1 MKIWKIITVLLAVL
15 LLAGCV
21 GCVSGAVVNKV
32 DVTVTAPVT
41 GIDKTNAATSTTGV
55 KVSTT
60 KWNSELTYGQFEAST
75 NYTVTVTLTNSSKD
89 YSFTSP
95 LTAKING
102 KDATVNSVSSN
113 QVVISYTFP
122 KTAAAKTISD
132 IRCTLEEPKASNTPK
147 TTVTFTEPT
156 TGLKSTVTWD
166 TTDKKFV
173 LGKTYKATIV
183 IESTNAKAYPIT
195 STATVKFNG
204 ETINNLERGTNK
216 ITFTYTF
223 DETEPKGTADIL
235 SFTVNAPT
243 VGSNPSNYIRINAH
257 DDKIAATAA
266 WDTTSAFQPDKPY
279 TVTITVLAKEG
290 YVIKSG
296 ATAKVNGNNAII
308 VQEGNNKATVTYTFE
323 EIESV
328 SSVNVNFDAPKAGEI
343 AQKTTS
349 AVTTVPYD
357 AADSASISWSP
368 ALVNDEFDS
377 GVAYTATVVI
387 KETRADAVFDAETI
401 VYINGEIAQTTV
413 SSDYKTITAVY
424 TFPKTFFFPN
434 PLDIIKEFYNLMLAF
449 FNPASYAF

>member
-15 LLAGCV
+15 MLAGCV
-21 GCVSGAVVNKV
+21 GGATISSIDLK
-32 DVTVTAPVT
+32 VTAPAT
-41 GIDKTNAATSTTGV
+41 GIEKTNAVTTTSGISIISTTWTPADTSTTFNAEE
-55 KVSTT
+55 T
-60 KWNSELTYGQFEAST
+60 
-75 NYTVTVTLTNSSKD
+75 YTVTISVKNTTGNTLASSG
-89 YSFTSP
+89 TI
-95 LTAKING
+95 KING
-102 KDATVNSVSSN
+102 VSKTWSVSGG
-113 QVVISYTFP
+113 VITVSHTFSE
-122 KTAAAKTISD
+122 TAKAKPISD
-132 IRCTLEEPKASNTPK
+132 IKCILEEPKASNTPK

-223 DETEPKGTADIL
+223 QETKPKGTADIL
-235 SFTVNAPT
+235 SFTVNAPA
-243 VGSNPSNYIRINAH
+243 VGINPSNYIRINAH
-257 DDKIAATAA
+257 DDKIVATTA

>member
-21 GCVSGAVVNKV
+21 GGATISSVTLSLDAPATGKTVPTTASASSGVKATVVWDNGASGTFDADKEYTATITVEPSSTSNSFATSGTIKLNGNTKSWNVIDGKITVSHTFSKTASASTT
-32 DVTVTAPVT
+32 TVIELKLDKPLAANTPVT
-41 GIDKTNAATSTTGV
+41 T
-55 KVSTT
+55 
-60 KWNSELTYGQFEAST
+60 
-75 NYTVTVTLTNSSKD
+75 
-89 YSFTSP
+89 
-95 LTAKING
+95 
-102 KDATVNSVSSN
+102 ATVSKPANG
-113 QVVISYTFP
+113 I
-122 KTAAAKTISD
+122 KTK
-132 IRCTLEEPKASNTPK
+132 
-147 TTVTFTEPT
+147 
-156 TGLKSTVTWD
+156 VTWSPNHN
-166 TTDKKFV
+166 KFE
-173 LGKTYKATIV
+173 LGTKYTATVV
-183 IESTNAKAYPIT
+183 IESTNVKAYPIAT
-195 STATVKFNG
+195 DATVYVNSD
-204 ETINNLERGTNK
+204 K
-216 ITFTYTF
+216 ITDLTRDGNSKITLTYKF
-223 DETEPKGTADIL
+223 GETEPKGTADIL
-235 SFTVNAPT
+235 SFTVNAPA
-243 VGSNPSNYIRINAH
+243 VGINPSNYIRINAH
-257 DDKIAATAA
+257 DDKIAATTA

-401 VYINGEIAQTTV
+401 VYINGEKAQTTV

>member
-21 GCVSGAVVNKV
+21 SGATIGSIDLK
-32 DVTVTAPVT
+32 VTAPAT
-41 GIDKTNAATSTTGV
+41 GIEKTNAVTTTSGISIISTTWTPQLDTSSRFNAG
-55 KVSTT
+55 
-60 KWNSELTYGQFEAST
+60 EI
-75 NYTVTVTLTNSSKD
+75 YTVTISVKNTTGNTLASSG
-89 YSFTSP
+89 TI
-95 LTAKING
+95 KINDIS
-102 KDATVNSVSSN
+102 KTWSVSGG
-113 QVVISYTFP
+113 VITVSHTFP
-122 KTAAAKTISD
+122 ETSDADPISE
-132 IRCTLEEPKASNTPK
+132 IKCKLEEPKASNTPK

-156 TGLKSTVTWD
+156 TGLKSKVTWD
-166 TTDKKFV
+166 TTDTKFV
-173 LGKTYKATIV
+173 LGKTYKATVV

-195 STATVKFNG
+195 STATVIFNG
-204 ETINNLERGTNK
+204 ETINNNLKRETNK

-223 DETEPKGTADIL
+223 EETEPKGTADIL
-235 SFTVNAPT
+235 SFTVDAPV
-243 VGSNPSNYIRINAH
+243 VGMNPSNYIRINSH
-257 DDKIAATAA
+257 DDKIEATAA
-266 WDTTSAFQPDKPY
+266 WDTTSKFQPDKPY

-323 EIESV
+323 EIESI

-349 AVTTVPYD
+349 SVTTVPYD

-401 VYINGEIAQTTV
+401 VYINGEAAQTTI

-434 PLDIIKEFYNLMLAF
+434 PIDIIKEFYNLMLAF

>member
-21 GCVSGAVVNKV
+21 GCVSAADITSIVI
-32 DVTVTAPVT
+32 T
-41 GIDKTNAATSTTGV
+41 GIDSPKTGEKPDTAASTSTSGINLGTITWDIGGETTFNAAT
-55 KVSTT
+55 
-60 KWNSELTYGQFEAST
+60 Q
-75 NYTVTVTLTNSSKD
+75 YTVTIPVTNKSGYVFGSSLT
-89 YSFTSP
+89 
-95 LTAKING
+95 
-102 KDATVNSVSSN
+102 ATVNG
-113 QVVISYTFP
+113 
-122 KTAAAKTISD
+122 KTASVIKSGNTATITYKFDQTSAANTISE
-132 IRCTLEEPKASNTPK
+132 IKCELEEPKASNTPA
-147 TTVTFTEPT
+147 TSVTFSKPT
-156 TGLKSTVTWD
+156 SGLKSTVTWD

-223 DETEPKGTADIL
+223 QETKPKGTADIL
-235 SFTVNAPT
+235 SFTVNAPA

-357 AADSASISWSP
+357 AAESASISWSP
-368 ALVNDEFDS
+368 VLVNDEFDS

>member
-15 LLAGCV
+15 MLAGCV
-21 GCVSGAVVNKV
+21 GCVSAADITSIVI
-32 DVTVTAPVT
+32 T
-41 GIDKTNAATSTTGV
+41 GIDSPKTGEKPDTAASTSTSGINLGTITWDIGGETTFNAAT
-55 KVSTT
+55 
-60 KWNSELTYGQFEAST
+60 Q
-75 NYTVTVTLTNSSKD
+75 YTVTIPVTNKSGYVFGSSLT
-89 YSFTSP
+89 
-95 LTAKING
+95 
-102 KDATVNSVSSN
+102 ATVNG
-113 QVVISYTFP
+113 
-122 KTAAAKTISD
+122 KTASVIKSGNTATITYKFDQTSAANTISE
-132 IRCTLEEPKASNTPK
+132 IKCELEEPKASNTPA
-147 TTVTFTEPT
+147 TSVTFSKPT
-156 TGLKSTVTWD
+156 SGLKSTVTWD

-204 ETINNLERGTNK
+204 ETINNPDRGTNK

-223 DETEPKGTADIL
+223 PETEPKGTADIL
-235 SFTVNAPT
+235 SFTVNAPA

-434 PLDIIKEFYNLMLAF
+434 PLDIIKEMFNLMLAI
-449 FNPASYAF
+449 FNPASYVFL

>member
-1 MKIWKIITVLLAVL
+1 
-15 LLAGCV
+15 
-21 GCVSGAVVNKV
+21 
-32 DVTVTAPVT
+32 
-41 GIDKTNAATSTTGV
+41 
-55 KVSTT
+55 
-60 KWNSELTYGQFEAST
+60 
-75 NYTVTVTLTNSSKD
+75 
-89 YSFTSP
+89 
-95 LTAKING
+95 
-102 KDATVNSVSSN
+102 
-113 QVVISYTFP
+113 
-122 KTAAAKTISD
+122 
-132 IRCTLEEPKASNTPK
+132 LEEPKASNTPA
-147 TTVTFTEPT
+147 TSVTFSKPT
-156 TGLKSTVTWD
+156 SGLKSTVTWD

-223 DETEPKGTADIL
+223 QETKPKGTADIL
-235 SFTVNAPT
+235 SFTVNAPA